1 VLRTT
6 LASLRY
12 RTARLVLSC
21 LAIGLGVAFVTGTLV
36 LGASMNQAYF
46 DSFAAGTKNVDAAV
60 TPANLA
66 SYRTGDPDAPALPPA
81 LLTRVSA
88 AAGVGAAAG
97 RLVGEAPLVGSDG
110 KVIRDGDRP
119 GIGINVAADPALRGF
134 TVAAGHLPG
143 APGQVA
149 VDQATAADEHFRL
162 GQTVKVVDHAG
173 RVRAFQLTG
182 TVDFGANHAFGN
194 ATVTVFPT
202 ATAFSVTG
210 RPGYDQI
217 VARAAPGTSQ
227 AALAATLRTR
237 PGMSGYQV
245 QTGSQLATAEA
256 NAAVQFTQQFTTF
269 ILVFAL
275 IAVAVAC
282 LVIYNTFTILVT
294 QRGRELALLRCVG
307 ASRGQV
313 FRGTLLEA
321 AVTGL
326 VASAAGVLA
335 GIGLGW
341 GLERVFAAFGASVP
355 AGPVVLR
362 PSAVA
367 IAMAAGLAVTVASA
381 VLPARSATRVAPVA
395 ALGGQ
400 HEQPESRKAGWL
412 RVAAAVVFAGAGIGV
427 TAAGLDHIRGTAG
440 FVEIAAGGVLCF
452 LAVLALG
459 PLIAPPVIAALGWL
473 LNLTAG
479 RPTGPVSRLT
489 GPVSRL
495 ATANARRNPHR
506 VAATTAA
513 LTIGLTLMTIVTV
526 VVSSAQASA
535 DGQIEKHYPFDYVV
549 QAGRGGQVVPPGV
562 LGALRA
568 SPALGVVA
576 DDYAQEDPVNGVK
589 VQVGAIGRAAFG
601 ISVKPVVISGS
612 LAAVGPGTAGVDS
625 RQLAAL
631 GARQGG
637 TLAVA
642 TPGGGTETLRVA
654 AVYDSAG
661 LTLPDVLISVG
672 DYQRAFAPAGARMV
686 FVNARPGVPV
696 ATSRAAVDAAAARD
710 PLLVVS
716 TLADYKA
723 SLAGRVDQI
732 LALFGVL
739 LGLAVLIALLG
750 ISNTLSLSVLERAR
764 ESALM
769 RALGL
774 TRGQLRLMLLTEALL
789 MAALAIVLGAG
800 LGVTF
805 GAVMVHGFILS
816 AAGQGVL
823 SIPYAQIA
831 LYALTGVGATLA
843 AAVLPARRA
852 ARTSVVAAMA
862 EA

>member
-1 VLRTT
+1 MSPGMSTAMLRTA
-6 LASLRY
+6 LAGLLY
-12 RTARLVLSC
+12 RTARLVLSS

-46 DSFAAGTKNVDAAV
+46 DSFAAGAKNVDAAV
-60 TPANLA
+60 TPANPG
-66 SYRTGDPDAPALPPA
+66 SYRTGDPGAPSLPPA
-81 LLTRVSA
+81 VLSRVSA
-88 AAGVGAAAG
+88 AAGAGAAAG
-97 RLVGEAPLVGSDG
+97 RLAGEAPLVGSDG

-119 GIGINVAADPALRGF
+119 GIGIDVAADPALRGF

-194 ATVTVFPT
+194 ATVSVFQT
-202 ATAFSVTG
+202 STAFSVTG
-210 RPGYDQI
+210 RPGYDQV
-217 VARAAPGTSQ
+217 VARARPGTSQ
-227 AALAATLRTR
+227 SALAATLRTL

-256 NAAVQFTQQFTTF
+256 NSAVQFTQQFTTF

-355 AGPVVLR
+355 AGPIVLR

-367 IAMAAGLAVTVASA
+367 IAMAAGLTVTVVSA

-412 RVAAAVVFAGAGIGV
+412 RVAAAVVFAAAGIGV
-427 TAAGLDHIRGTAG
+427 TAAGLGHTGGTAG
-440 FVEIAAGGVLCF
+440 FVEIAAGGLLCF
-452 LAVLALG
+452 LGVLALG
-459 PLIAPPVIAALGWL
+459 PLIAPPAIAGFGWL
-473 LNLTAG
+473 LSLVAG
-479 RPTGPVSRLT
+479 RLT

-495 ATANARRNPHR
+495 ATANARRHPHR

-526 VVSSAQASA
+526 VVSSAQAST
-535 DGQIEKHYPFDYVV
+535 DSQIAKHYPFDYVV

-576 DDYAQEDPVNGVK
+576 DDYARQDPVNGVK
-589 VQVGAIGRAAFG
+589 LQ
-601 ISVKPVVISGS
+601 
-612 LAAVGPGTAGVDS
+612 
-625 RQLAAL
+625 
-631 GARQGG
+631 
-637 TLAVA
+637 
-642 TPGGGTETLRVA
+642 
-654 AVYDSAG
+654 
-661 LTLPDVLISVG
+661 
-672 DYQRAFAPAGARMV
+672 
-686 FVNARPGVPV
+686 
-696 ATSRAAVDAAAARD
+696 
-710 PLLVVS
+710 
-716 TLADYKA
+716 
-723 SLAGRVDQI
+723 
-732 LALFGVL
+732 
-739 LGLAVLIALLG
+739 
-750 ISNTLSLSVLERAR
+750 
-764 ESALM
+764 
-769 RALGL
+769 
-774 TRGQLRLMLLTEALL
+774 
-789 MAALAIVLGAG
+789 
-800 LGVTF
+800 
-805 GAVMVHGFILS
+805 
-816 AAGQGVL
+816 
-823 SIPYAQIA
+823 
-831 LYALTGVGATLA
+831 
-843 AAVLPARRA
+843 
-852 ARTSVVAAMA
+852 
-862 EA
+862 